1 MKLIKRNH
9 IPSEDYTLPEN
20 LRRFYTLMKKNENG
34 KEIVAVLTV
43 VKRKNKEKEKNIEK
57 PKVAFICVHNS
68 CRSQMAE
75 AIAKILAEDAFEAFI
90 AGVETKEKINQDAV
104 KIIKEL
110 YNVDMEE
117 YQYPKLTDMLPP
129 IDIVITMGVM
139 LIVQGF

>member
-1 MKLIKRNH
+1 MK
-9 IPSEDYTLPEN
+9 
-20 LRRFYTLMKKNENG
+20 
-34 KEIVAVLTV
+34 
-43 VKRKNKEKEKNIEK
+43 K

-75 AIAKILAEDAFEAFI
+75 AIAKILAEDAFEAYS

-129 IDIVITMGVM
+129 IDIVITMGCNVDCPRI
-139 LIVQGF
+139 LAKHREDWGLDDPTGKSKDEFIKTVKIIEDKVLDLKNRIFSLLDD